1 MKSNNSFSRITLPI
15 VLGLCVLSSAAAVA
29 QQTGSPP
36 AQRQGQGRRNFD
48 PAQARQN
55 RLDGIRAGLDI
66 KADDEWNA
74 IKPLV
79 EKVMD
84 AQRDMGGG
92 RMRGGGQGRRGG
104 GNTTGADTQAGGQGG
119 GQRRFGPAPL
129 PEAEALQEAVDN
141 NASKDEI
148 QSKFVGT
155 MLDRLFGGSYEKLL
169 VHAIRS
175 KEISAGELDRIRKLL
190 DEAGQ
195 KGGRR

>member
-129 PEAEALQEAVDN
+129 PEAESLQAAVDN

-148 QSKFVGT
+148 QSK
-155 MLDRLFGGSYEKLL
+155 LAKLRDAL
-169 VHAIRS
+169 KA
-175 KEISAGELDRIRKLL
+175 KETKLAAAQENLRGVLTVKQEASAVLL
-190 DEAGQ
+190 GLL
-195 KGGRR
+195 K